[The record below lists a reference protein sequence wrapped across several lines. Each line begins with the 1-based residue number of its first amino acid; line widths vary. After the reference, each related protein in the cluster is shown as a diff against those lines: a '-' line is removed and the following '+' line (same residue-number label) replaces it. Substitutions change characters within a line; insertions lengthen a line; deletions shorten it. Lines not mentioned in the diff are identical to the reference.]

1 MEIKTLKQ
9 KVLAFLHEQLEAN
22 KIPHIRK
29 GMVEDFE
36 KFIQGL
42 LAEQQTNRAADKMIA
57 QKQESEEPLTKALA
71 SEDIS
76 ESNS

>member
-1 MEIKTLKQ
+1 MENKTLKQ
-9 KVLAFLHEQLEAN
+9 KVLDFLHEQLEAN

-42 LAEQQTNRAADKMIA
+42 LAEQQTGRAANKMIA
-57 QKQESEEPLTKALA
+57 QKSEIEEPITKALA
-71 SEDIS
+71 SENNS
-76 ESNS
+76 EENS